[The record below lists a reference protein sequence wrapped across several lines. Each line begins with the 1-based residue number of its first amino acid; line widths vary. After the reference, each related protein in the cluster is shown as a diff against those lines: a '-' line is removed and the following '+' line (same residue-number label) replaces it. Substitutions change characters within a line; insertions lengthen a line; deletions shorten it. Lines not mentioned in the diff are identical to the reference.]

1 MATNRQTN
9 CPAGERNRME
19 SVMKGMRCRIKRSND
34 RLGFIYIY
42 YGIDER
48 AEEIGKEKIGVWY
61 AIRVAS
67 QEVILPDDR

>member
-1 MATNRQTN
+1 
-9 CPAGERNRME
+9 ME

-48 AEEIGKEKIGVWY
+48 VDERAEEIGKEKIGVWY

-67 QEVILPDDR
+67 QEVIPPDGR

>member
-1 MATNRQTN
+1 
-9 CPAGERNRME
+9 
-19 SVMKGMRCRIKRSND
+19 MKGMRCRIKRSND

-42 YGIDER
+42 YGIAER

-67 QEVILPDDR
+67 QEVIPPDGR

>member
-1 MATNRQTN
+1 
-9 CPAGERNRME
+9 
-19 SVMKGMRCRIKRSND
+19 MKGMRCRIKRSND

-42 YGIDER
+42 YGIDEM

-67 QEVILPDDR
+67 QEVIPPDGR